1 MDVHRHRNAGKCPY
15 STGTRAVGVAFVLT
29 AAPCANE
36 RQLPNAT
43 HRATLR
49 SMGTQRIVKGQNLPL
64 DPTVRNLRM
73 TVRWADS
80 GPADVDL
87 VVLLIG
93 EDRRVRSDADMVFY
107 NQTATTDGSVVH
119 TGKTRGNG
127 TIADSV
133 SVDLSL
139 MTDDVHG
146 VTVAASTDGIAF
158 GEIPALEWTAF
169 SESGE
174 QLMRFEVGDLTT
186 ETALVLGELYR
197 RDGSWRLRAIGQG
210 WAGGLAELAKD
221 YGVRLEASD
230 GHHEADAEPDE
241 EFEITEPVAFPSG
254 DQEVP
259 EVDVEPVEPRR
270 ASSSDGEPIELVTD
284 ESPSTGP
291 QVPTASPILDSVR
304 RPRRLKVAVRT
315 EWVSASVPLM
325 ILADD
330 PTWQVSRLF
339 SISGIGGTD
348 EQEKRAT
355 SALLWAMAAVRPLG
369 RALTARAAA
378 PAGAV
383 ETFIEVGFPL
393 GEQRVIP
400 DGVMRISR
408 GGRVWT
414 ALVEV
419 KTGDAEL
426 QRDQIASYVRLAR
439 RRGFDVVMTISN
451 EISPDPDRHPVDL
464 PIHAMKG
471 VALLHISWA
480 EVMHEIRMLLA
491 HHRFSDPLPMWI
503 LSELLRYLEN
513 PRSGAMS
520 FHDMGPA
527 WVAVRESVAAGTLR
541 PADRKTAP
549 VIEAWYRLVRQLGL
563 GLTARLGVSVRQVVP
578 RRFAS
583 DPYLRLADAAERL
596 AKEGV
601 LSATFRVPD
610 SAGPIT
616 VTADLRTTQIHT
628 SIDVP
633 APQEGSLRS
642 RVTWL
647 SRQLKSAPDD
657 VLIEARFAPRPET
670 TCERLADIRDRPSVL
685 IPNREWEPSA
695 FVISRHHPMGTKR
708 SGVKGSF
715 VTSVNTALND
725 FYADVI
731 EKVRPWTPPVP
742 QLQSQSAAGESGQEV
757 DPELAAVLSD
767 AERLALAD

>member
-1 MDVHRHRNAGKCPY
+1 
-15 STGTRAVGVAFVLT
+15 L
-29 AAPCANE
+29 
-36 RQLPNAT
+36 
-43 HRATLR
+43 
-49 SMGTQRIVKGQNLPL
+49 
-64 DPTVRNLRM
+64 
-73 TVRWADS
+73 
-80 GPADVDL
+80 
-87 VVLLIG
+87 
-93 EDRRVRSDADMVFY
+93 MV
-107 NQTATTDGSVVH
+107 
-119 TGKTRGNG
+119 
-127 TIADSV
+127 
-133 SVDLSL
+133 
-139 MTDDVHG
+139 
-146 VTVAASTDGIAF
+146 
-158 GEIPALEWTAF
+158 
-169 SESGE
+169 
-174 QLMRFEVGDLTT
+174 
-186 ETALVLGELYR
+186 
-197 RDGSWRLRAIGQG
+197 
-210 WAGGLAELAKD
+210 
-221 YGVRLEASD
+221 
-230 GHHEADAEPDE
+230 
-241 EFEITEPVAFPSG
+241 
-254 DQEVP
+254 
-259 EVDVEPVEPRR
+259 
-270 ASSSDGEPIELVTD
+270 
-284 ESPSTGP
+284 
-291 QVPTASPILDSVR
+291 
-304 RPRRLKVAVRT
+304 
-315 EWVSASVPLM
+315 
-325 ILADD
+325 LADD
-330 PTWQVSRLF
+330 STWHASRLF

-464 PIHAMKG
+464 PTHAMKG
-471 VALLHISWA
+471 VVLVHISWA
-480 EVMHEIRMLLA
+480 EVMHEIRMLLS

-503 LSELLRYLEN
+503 LSELLRYLGN

-563 GLTARLGVSVRQVVP
+563 GLTAHLGVPVRQAVP

-628 SIDVP
+628 SIDVA

-647 SRQLKSAPDD
+647 TRQLKSAPDD
-657 VLIEARFAPRPET
+657 VLIEARFAPRSET
-670 TCERLADIRDRPSVL
+670 TCERLADIRDRPNAL

-695 FVISRHHPMGTKR
+695 FVISRHRPMGTKR
-708 SGVKGSF
+708 SGLKGSF
-715 VTSVNTALND
+715 VTSVNKALD
-725 FYADVI
+725 EFYAEVI
-731 EKVRPWTPPVP
+731 ESVRPWTPPAP
-742 QLQSQSAAGESGQEV
+742 QLRSQPAAGEHDQEM
-757 DPELAAVLSD
+757 DPELATVLTDVEPVASTN
-767 AERLALAD
+767 